1 MAVFLYPNVYI
12 SNNCFC
18 KGETDFVNACGP
30 IRKRGHPVSPA
41 SLDRMLGVL
50 LIEHGAVIGTGSC
63 CVDGSA
69 VLLTMGPG
77 GNCLYNL
84 VMVHISMYS

>member
-1 MAVFLYPNVYI
+1 VAVSLYSNVYI

-30 IRKRGHPVSPA
+30 IQKRGHPVSPA

-50 LIEHGAVIGTGSC
+50 LTEHGAVIGTGSGC
-63 CVDGSA
+63 GDDSA
-69 VLLTMGPG
+69 V
-77 GNCLYNL
+77 
-84 VMVHISMYS
+84 